1 MLVSGPVRG
10 SFRLTDAEKESL
22 MHASGRSSV
31 AVFGLGGTIAM
42 TQAADGGVSPALS
55 ASDLLAAVPGLG
67 DMQAELRV
75 RDFRNKPGASLDFAD
90 LYELAGAINEALG
103 DGCAGAVVTQGTDTI
118 EEVAY
123 VLDLLL
129 PVDSPVVVTGAMR
142 NPTMAGADG
151 PANILA
157 ATRVAASPCA
167 RGLGCLVVL
176 NDQIHAARWVQKAHT
191 GSPAAFVSPDY
202 GPVGH
207 VIEGHVHIPVQIRHR
222 SPALSP
228 VPRRRAYVGLATI
241 ALGDDG
247 TLIDAIAEHVDGLV
261 IAAFGAGHVPAAVA
275 PVLGKL
281 AEHIPVV
288 LASRTGAG
296 QVHRLTYSFPGSE
309 RDLLARGLISA
320 GYLGP
325 LKARILLHLLIA
337 SGLDNAGIRETFA
350 DVYQL
355 DECERMEA

>member
-1 MLVSGPVRG
+1 MR
-10 SFRLTDAEKESL
+10 T
-22 MHASGRSSV
+22 SGRPSV

-42 TQAADGGVSPALS
+42 AQAPDGGVSPALS

-67 DMQAELRV
+67 DVQAELRV
-75 RDFRNKPGASLDFAD
+75 QDFRNKPGASLDFPD
-90 LYELAGAINEALG
+90 LYKLAAALNEAMN
-103 DGCAGAVVTQGTDTI
+103 DGCVGAVVTQGTDTI

-129 PVDSPVVVTGAMR
+129 PTGAPVVVTGAMR

-157 ATRVAASPCA
+157 AIRVAASPRS

-176 NDQIHAARWVQKAHT
+176 NDQIHAARWVRKAHT
-191 GSPAAFVSPDY
+191 GSPAAFISPDH
-202 GPVGH
+202 GPIGH
-207 VIEGHVHIPVQIRHR
+207 VVEGRVHIPVRIRRR
-222 SPALSP
+222 SPALSL
-228 VPRRRAYVGLATI
+228 VARRSARVGLATI

-247 TLIDAIAEHVDGLV
+247 TLVEAIAEHADGLV
-261 IAAFGAGHVPAAVA
+261 VAAFGAGHVPAAVA

-281 AEHIPVV
+281 AESIPVV

-296 QVHRLTYSFPGSE
+296 PVHRVTYSFPGSE

-320 GYLGP
+320 GYLDP

-337 SGLDNAGIRETFA
+337 SGVGDAGIRKAFTQAA
-350 DVYQL
+350 DVSEL
-355 DECERMEA
+355 DACENSEGTEA

>member
-1 MLVSGPVRG
+1 
-10 SFRLTDAEKESL
+10 
-22 MHASGRSSV
+22 
-31 AVFGLGGTIAM
+31 M
-42 TQAADGGVSPALS
+42 TRAANGGVSPALS

-67 DMQAELRV
+67 DVPAELRV
-75 RDFRNKPGASLDFAD
+75 QDFRNKPGASLDFTD
-90 LYELAGAINEALG
+90 LYELAAAIDEALN
-103 DGCAGAVVTQGTDTI
+103 DGCLGVVVTQGTDTI

-129 PVDSPVVVTGAMR
+129 PTDAPVVVTGAMR

-157 ATRVAASPCA
+157 AIRVAVSPFA

-202 GPVGH
+202 GPLGH
-207 VIEGHVHIPVQIRHR
+207 VIEGSVHIPVRIRR
-222 SPALSP
+222 SSPALSY
-228 VPRRRAYVGLATI
+228 VPRRSAQVGLAAI
-241 ALGDDG
+241 AFGDDG
-247 TLIDAIAEHVDGLV
+247 TLIEALAKHVDGLV
-261 IAAFGAGHVPAAVA
+261 VAAFGAGHVPATVA

-296 QVHRLTYSFPGSE
+296 TVHRATYSFPGSE

-320 GYLGP
+320 GYLDP
-325 LKARILLHLLIA
+325 LKARILLRLLIA
-337 SGLDNAGIRETFA
+337 SGADDAWIREAFA
-350 DVYQL
+350 GVDHSSQL
-355 DECERMEA
+355 HECEGMEA